1 MLNDVRDSEVRAVN
15 LVMEKE
21 GKLNR
26 SKIELSSLQ
35 DVIKEKQELSQS
47 DWRELRDEETR

>member
-1 MLNDVRDSEVRAVN
+1 
-15 LVMEKE
+15 MEKE

-26 SKIELSSLQ
+26 TKIELSSLQ

-47 DWRELRDEETR
+47 DWRELRD